1 MYNDSDSVSTFHKA
15 DDKTQ
20 RSCPPS
26 TTFTPVIVSN
36 PPSAVNSTTTTSK
49 PNDVNLQ
56 DNDESIS
63 KLSDTQSRIS
73 SLEQDIRH
81 LNTSFQ
87 TAFSEMKLQSQRQA
101 SQQQQYDA
109 TLHEILSLLKQNTS
123 TQDDSNIVPSA
134 QDNPPKQL
142 PDTSG
147 SSGVAGG
154 G

>member
-1 MYNDSDSVSTFHKA
+1 
-15 DDKTQ
+15 
-20 RSCPPS
+20 
-26 TTFTPVIVSN
+26 
-36 PPSAVNSTTTTSK
+36 
-49 PNDVNLQ
+49 
-56 DNDESIS
+56 
-63 KLSDTQSRIS
+63 
-73 SLEQDIRH
+73 LEQDIRH

-109 TLHEILSLLKQNTS
+109 TLYEILSLLKQNTS

-142 PDTSG
+142 PDTGG